1 MIIGSALGRVFSGIT
16 VDLIVNS
23 MPVTRPI
30 QYHYGNQKEL
40 NKWILNRNNG
50 NLMKYPLVWYI
61 VNPFYEDGDYKVCK
75 TKLLILQSTD
85 IDWFNDTRSV
95 RSYDEIIEPTW
106 VKVKKTIANSG
117 YIDII
122 GKPYDKY
129 LIKDEPMF
137 ADNLVRGTDN
147 DNRTSLNG
155 TNNISLDIVD
165 GRIID
170 LEIKI
175 KTNCI

>member
-1 MIIGSALGRVFSGIT
+1 MIIGSALGRVFNDLE
-16 VDLIVNS
+16 VDLTVNGS
-23 MPVTRPI
+23 NVIRPI

-40 NKWILNRNNG
+40 NKWIINRNNG
-50 NLMKYPLVWYI
+50 NLMKYPLIWYI

-75 TKLLILQSTD
+75 TKLLILQSTEV
-85 IDWFNDTRSV
+85 DWFNDTRSV
-95 RSYDEIIEPTW
+95 KSYDEIIEPTW
-106 VKVKKTIANSG
+106 QKVKKALTDNL

-122 GKPYDKY
+122 GKTFDKY

-137 ADNLVRGTDN
+137 ADNLRNGSTDN
-147 DNRTSLNG
+147 SES
-155 TNNISLDIVD
+155 IALDIVD

-170 LEIKI
+170 LEIRI

>member
-1 MIIGSALGRVFSGIT
+1 MIIGSALGRLFDGAT
-16 VDLIVNS
+16 ADLVVNGTA
-23 MPVTRPI
+23 VTRSI

-61 VNPFYEDGDYKVCK
+61 VSPFYEDGEYKVCK
-75 TKLLILQSTD
+75 TKILILQSTE

-95 RSYDEIIEPTW
+95 KSYDEIIEPTW
-106 VKVKKTIANSG
+106 VKVKSLLSQSN
-117 YIDII
+117 YIEII

-137 ADNLVRGTDN
+137 ADNLRNGSTDN
-147 DNRTSLNG
+147 TES
-155 TNNISLDIVD
+155 IALDIVD

>member
-1 MIIGSALGRVFSGIT
+1 MIIGSALGRLFNGLT
-16 VDLIVNS
+16 VDLIVNGD
-23 MPVTRPI
+23 VKNAHPI

-50 NLMKYPLVWYI
+50 NLMKYPLIWYI
-61 VNPFYEDGDYKVCK
+61 VNPFYEETDYKVCK
-75 TKLLILQSTD
+75 TKLLILQSTKV
-85 IDWFNDTRSV
+85 DWFNDTRSV

-106 VKVKKTIANSG
+106 QKIKKTISRNEF
-117 YIDII
+117 ITII
-122 GKPYDKY
+122 GEKPKKY

-137 ADNLVRGTDN
+137 AENLRNGSEDNKE
-147 DNRTSLNG
+147 S
-155 TNNISLDIVD
+155 IALDIVD

-175 KTNCI
+175 KPNCI

>member
-1 MIIGSALGRVFSGIT
+1 MIIGSALGRLFDGLT
-16 VDLIVNS
+16 VDLTVNGENINR
-23 MPVTRPI
+23 TI

-40 NKWILNRNNG
+40 NKWVINRNNG
-50 NLMKYPLVWYI
+50 GLMKYPLVWYI
-61 VNPFYEDGDYKVCK
+61 VNPYYDEVDYKVCK
-75 TKLLILQSTD
+75 TKLLILQSTE

-106 VKVKKTIANSG
+106 QKIKKTIELNQYVQIVGNS
-117 YIDII
+117 YN
-122 GKPYDKY
+122 KY

-137 ADNLVRGTDN
+137 ADNLRNGSQDNTDN
-147 DNRTSLNG
+147 IT
-155 TNNISLDIVD
+155 LDIVD